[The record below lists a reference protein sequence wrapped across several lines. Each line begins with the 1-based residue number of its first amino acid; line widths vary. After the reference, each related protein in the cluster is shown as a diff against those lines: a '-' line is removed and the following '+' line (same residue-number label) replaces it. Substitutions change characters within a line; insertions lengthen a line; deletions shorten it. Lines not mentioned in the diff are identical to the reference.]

1 MLAAV
6 LFINYVDRGTLPTA
20 AHLMQ
25 GDLHLDDVQMGTLLS
40 AFSWTYAFLQVP
52 VGWLAERYGAHRILA
67 AGLTLWAS
75 STMLIGTA
83 HTFAMLL
90 VLRLLLGVGESAGFP
105 CVAKLLAEVVPPKGL
120 GTANGIVGF
129 AYLFGP
135 AIGTY
140 VGGRL
145 MAQFGWRSA
154 FLVFGAVSLLWLWP
168 WSRTALPASGTGG
181 GGRAARPATAASG
194 TSAAT
199 AGGSA
204 GSSADSAGSGE
215 SADEESPTFW
225 MILKHPAL
233 WGTALG
239 LFSSNYTF
247 FFMLSW
253 LPSYLE
259 RERGFS
265 TVDMAQLVGAAYLV
279 NAVCALAG
287 GWGIDRFIARGGSV
301 NVGYKAVMVI
311 VHVGSVVC
319 MLCMALG
326 SKPIAIGF
334 MFLYQALCGVSS
346 PGIYAVCQILAGPR
360 ASGRWVGIQNSLGNL
375 AGIVA
380 PLVTGFVVQS
390 TGRFTN
396 AFLAAA
402 AMSMLGLI
410 GWVWMLPKLE
420 QLQWKRGVVR
430 VAARA

>member
-25 GDLHLDDVQMGTLLS
+25 GDLHFDDVQMGTLLS

-135 AIGTY
+135 AVGTY

-154 FLVFGAVSLLWLWP
+154 FLAFGALSLLWLWP
-168 WSRTALPASGTGG
+168 WSRTAVPASAA
-181 GGRAARPATAASG
+181 GRA
-194 TSAAT
+194 SAA
-199 AGGSA
+199 AVGSASASGSA
-204 GSSADSAGSGE
+204 GSVRST
-215 SADEESPTFW
+215 DEDSPTYW

-233 WGTALG
+233 WGTARG

-265 TVDMAQLVGAAYLV
+265 TVEMAQLVGAAYLV

-301 NVGYKAVMVI
+301 NVGYKGVMVI

-334 MFLYQALCGVSS
+334 MFLYQALCGASS
-346 PGIYAVCQILAGPR
+346 PGVYAVCQILAGPR

-390 TGRFTN
+390 TGHFTN
-396 AFLAAA
+396 AFLVAAV
-402 AMSMLGLI
+402 MSMLGLI

-420 QLQWKRGVVR
+420 QLKWRRGA
-430 VAARA
+430 VAAVSA

>member
-20 AHLMQ
+20 AHLIQ

-75 STMLIGTA
+75 ATMLIGTA

-105 CVAKLLAEVVPPKGL
+105 CVSKLLAEVVPPQGL

-135 AIGTY
+135 AVGTY
-140 VGGRL
+140 VGGQL

-154 FLVFGAVSLLWLWP
+154 FLVFGALSLLWLWP
-168 WSRTALPASGTGG
+168 WSRTAVPAGDEPGGARGGSGRSVAGEA
-181 GGRAARPATAASG
+181 RAVG
-194 TSAAT
+194 VVG
-199 AGGSA
+199 AGGA
-204 GSSADSAGSGE
+204 GGAG
-215 SADEESPTFW
+215 DEESPTFW

-265 TVDMAQLVGAAYLV
+265 TVEMAQLVGVAYLV

-287 GWGIDRFIARGGSV
+287 GFGVDRFIVRGGSV
-301 NVGYKAVMVI
+301 NLAYKAVMAV

-326 SKPIAIGF
+326 SKPIAIVF
-334 MFLYQALCGVSS
+334 LFLYQALSGAQS
-346 PGIYAVCQILAGPR
+346 PGVYAVCQILAGPR

-390 TGRFTN
+390 TGHFTN

-410 GWVWMLPKLE
+410 GWLWMLPKLE
-420 QLQWKRGVVR
+420 PLAWRRGAVPP
-430 VAARA
+430 VAVSA

>member
-75 STMLIGTA
+75 ATMLTGMA
-83 HTFAMLL
+83 HTFAFLL

-105 CVAKLLAEVVPPKGL
+105 CVMKLLAEVVPPKGL

-154 FLVFGAVSLLWLWP
+154 FLAFGALSLLWLWP
-168 WSRTALPASGTGG
+168 WSRTSVPMSAKA
-181 GGRAARPATAASG
+181 RAVRVMP
-194 TSAAT
+194 SA
-199 AGGSA
+199 
-204 GSSADSAGSGE
+204 E
-215 SADEESPTFW
+215 SDSPTFW
-225 MILKHPAL
+225 MLLKHPAL

-265 TVDMAQLVGAAYLV
+265 TVEMAQLVGVAYLV

-287 GWGIDRFIARGGSV
+287 GFGIDRFIARGGSV
-301 NVGYKAVMVI
+301 NLTYKAVMVI
-311 VHVGSVVC
+311 VHMGSVVC

-334 MFLYQALCGVSS
+334 MFLYQALCGAQS

-390 TGRFTN
+390 TGHFTH
-396 AFLAAA
+396 AFLVAA

-410 GWVWMLPKLE
+410 GWIWMLPKLE
-420 QLQWKRGVVR
+420 QLEWKRGA
-430 VAARA
+430 VAVAVSA

>member
-52 VGWLAERYGAHRILA
+52 VGWLAERYGAQRILA
-67 AGLTLWAS
+67 AGLTIWAS
-75 STMLIGTA
+75 ATMLIGTA

-105 CVAKLLAEVVPPKGL
+105 CVSKLLAEVVPAKGL

-154 FLVFGAVSLLWLWP
+154 FLVFGALSLLWLWP
-168 WSRTALPASGTGG
+168 WSRTAVP
-181 GGRAARPATAASG
+181 
-194 TSAAT
+194 
-199 AGGSA
+199 
-204 GSSADSAGSGE
+204 E
-215 SADEESPTFW
+215 SAKRGAGVGPAGDADDDSPTFW
-225 MILKHPAL
+225 MILRHPAL

-247 FFMLSW
+247 YFMLSW

-265 TVDMAQLVGAAYLV
+265 TLEMAQLVGVAYLV
-279 NAVCALAG
+279 NAFCALAG

-301 NVGYKAVMVI
+301 NVSYKAVMAI

-326 SKPIAIGF
+326 SKAIAIGF

-346 PGIYAVCQILAGPR
+346 PGVYAVCQILAGPR

-410 GWVWMLPKLE
+410 GWIWMLPKLE
-420 QLQWKRGVVR
+420 QLKWKRGAMA
-430 VAARA
+430 VAASA

>member
-52 VGWLAERYGAHRILA
+52 VGWLAERYGAQRILA
-67 AGLTLWAS
+67 AGLTIWAS
-75 STMLIGTA
+75 ATMLIGTA

-105 CVAKLLAEVVPPKGL
+105 CVSKLLAEVVPAKGL

-154 FLVFGAVSLLWLWP
+154 FLVFGALSLLWLWP
-168 WSRTALPASGTGG
+168 WSRTAVP
-181 GGRAARPATAASG
+181 
-194 TSAAT
+194 
-199 AGGSA
+199 
-204 GSSADSAGSGE
+204 E
-215 SADEESPTFW
+215 SAKRGAGVGPAGDADDDSPTFW
-225 MILKHPAL
+225 MILRHPAL

-247 FFMLSW
+247 YFMLSW

-265 TVDMAQLVGAAYLV
+265 TLEMAQLVGVAYLV
-279 NAVCALAG
+279 NAFCALAG

-301 NVGYKAVMVI
+301 NVSYKAVMAI
-311 VHVGSVVC
+311 VHVG
-319 MLCMALG
+319 
-326 SKPIAIGF
+326 
-334 MFLYQALCGVSS
+334 
-346 PGIYAVCQILAGPR
+346 
-360 ASGRWVGIQNSLGNL
+360 
-375 AGIVA
+375 
-380 PLVTGFVVQS
+380 
-390 TGRFTN
+390 
-396 AFLAAA
+396 
-402 AMSMLGLI
+402 
-410 GWVWMLPKLE
+410 
-420 QLQWKRGVVR
+420 
-430 VAARA
+430 

>member
-1 MLAAV
+1 
-6 LFINYVDRGTLPTA
+6 
-20 AHLMQ
+20 
-25 GDLHLDDVQMGTLLS
+25 
-40 AFSWTYAFLQVP
+40 
-52 VGWLAERYGAHRILA
+52 
-67 AGLTLWAS
+67 
-75 STMLIGTA
+75 
-83 HTFAMLL
+83 
-90 VLRLLLGVGESAGFP
+90 
-105 CVAKLLAEVVPPKGL
+105 VAKLLAEVVPPKGL

-135 AIGTY
+135 AVGTY
-140 VGGRL
+140 AGGRL

-154 FLVFGAVSLLWLWP
+154 FLVFGALSLLWLWP
-168 WSRTALPASGTGG
+168 WSRTAVPVSAA
-181 GGRAARPATAASG
+181 GRA
-194 TSAAT
+194 SAA
-199 AGGSA
+199 AVGSASASGSA
-204 GSSADSAGSGE
+204 GSVRST
-215 SADEESPTFW
+215 DEDSPTFW

-265 TVDMAQLVGAAYLV
+265 TVEMAQLVGAAYLV

-301 NVGYKAVMVI
+301 NVGYKGVMVI

-334 MFLYQALCGVSS
+334 MFLYQALCGASS
-346 PGIYAVCQILAGPR
+346 PGVYAVCQILAGPR

-390 TGRFTN
+390 TGHFTN
-396 AFLAAA
+396 AFLVAAV
-402 AMSMLGLI
+402 MSMLGLI

-420 QLQWKRGVVR
+420 QLKWRRGA
-430 VAARA
+430 VAAVSA